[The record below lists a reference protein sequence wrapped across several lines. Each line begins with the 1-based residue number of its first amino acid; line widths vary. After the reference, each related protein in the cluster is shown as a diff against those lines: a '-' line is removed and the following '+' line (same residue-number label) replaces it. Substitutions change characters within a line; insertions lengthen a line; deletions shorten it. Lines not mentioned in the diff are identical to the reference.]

1 MKKFFAGIMK
11 FIKSLFTD
19 GEWDGDL
26 VKVMGF
32 ALIVTGVVG
41 WFMGRD
47 PAFIVGFG
55 SLLAA
60 TGKFSKQG

>member
-1 MKKFFAGIMK
+1 MK
-11 FIKSLFTD
+11 FIRSLFTD

-55 SLLAA
+55 AILAA

>member
-1 MKKFFAGIMK
+1 MK

-19 GEWDGDL
+19 GEWDADI
-26 VKVMGF
+26 VKVLGF
-32 ALIVTGVVG
+32 AMIVVGIVG
-41 WFMGRD
+41 WFLGKD

-55 SLLAA
+55 AALCA

>member
-1 MKKFFAGIMK
+1 MK

-41 WFMGRD
+41 WFLGKD

-55 SLLAA
+55 AALAA
-60 TGKFSKQG
+60 TGKFSKHG

>member
-1 MKKFFAGIMK
+1 MK

-19 GEWDGDL
+19 GQWDGDL
-26 VKVMGF
+26 VKVAGF
-32 ALIVTGVVG
+32 ALIVVGVVG

-55 SLLAA
+55 AALAA
-60 TGKFSKQG
+60 TGKFSSQG

>member
-1 MKKFFAGIMK
+1 MK

-26 VKVMGF
+26 VKVAGF
-32 ALIVTGVVG
+32 ALIVVGVVG
-41 WFMGRD
+41 WFIGRD
-47 PAFIVGFG
+47 PIAILAFG
-55 SLLAA
+55 SALAA

>member
-1 MKKFFAGIMK
+1 MK

-41 WFMGRD
+41 WFLGKD

-55 SLLAA
+55 AALAA
-60 TGKFSKQG
+60 SGKFSKQG

>member
-1 MKKFFAGIMK
+1 MK

-26 VKVMGF
+26 VKVIGF

-41 WFMGRD
+41 WFLHYD
-47 PAFIVGFG
+47 PVFIVGFG
-55 SLLAA
+55 AVLAA

>member
-1 MKKFFAGIMK
+1 MK

-19 GEWDGDL
+19 GQWDGDL

-41 WFMGRD
+41 WFLGRD
-47 PAFIVGFG
+47 PAFVIGFG
-55 SLLAA
+55 ALLAA
-60 TGKFSKQG
+60 TGKFSNQG